1 MNHES
6 HLRYLNTGSPGHF
19 PADIF
24 RLSHCVM
31 DKNRVAKFE
40 DILTK
45 KREELRRNLA
55 RTQEERQEAHEFGRD
70 EGDRATASLSKEM
83 SFRQKAQERGL
94 LMLVEAA
101 LGRVNNGTF
110 GECLNCGQEIGANR
124 LTAVPW
130 SRYCI
135 TCQELIVEQQ

>member
-1 MNHES
+1 MYQENAGHILLPDNS
-6 HLRYLNTGSPGHF
+6 QGDLR
-19 PADIF
+19 
-24 RLSHCVM
+24 M
-31 DKNRVAKFE
+31 DKARIAKFE
-40 DILTK
+40 GILTK
-45 KREELRRNLA
+45 KREELRHNLS
-55 RTQEERQEAHEFGRD
+55 RTQGERQEAQDFGRD

-83 SFRQKAQERGL
+83 TFRQQAQERGL

-101 LGRVNNGTF
+101 LSRISSGSF

-135 TCQELIVEQQ
+135 TCQELIAEQH